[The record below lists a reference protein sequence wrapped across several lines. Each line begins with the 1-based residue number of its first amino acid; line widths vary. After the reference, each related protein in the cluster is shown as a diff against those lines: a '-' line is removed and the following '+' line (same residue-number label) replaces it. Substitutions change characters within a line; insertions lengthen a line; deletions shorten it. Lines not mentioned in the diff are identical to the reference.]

1 MADIWIMG
9 EMIVEI
15 MRTEEGVALDR
26 PGLFKGPFP
35 SGAPAIFIDTAARLG
50 YSAGIIGGVG
60 KDDFGKNILDRLKK
74 DGVDC
79 SFVMES
85 DTGATGVAFVTYFSD
100 GSRKFIFHMGNTPAA
115 EAKMPLREALSGVRF
130 FHVMGC
136 SLLCNKTFAGEI
148 LDTMKLA
155 KSLGAKISFDPNI
168 RKELMRDQEVSEIIN
183 EVMANTDIFLPGVD
197 ELLQITGKSTVEEA
211 AEACFENSELE
222 ILVLKNGSRGCSIY
236 TREGRSDIGAY
247 SIEPVDATG
256 AGDCFDGA
264 FICGLL
270 EGKGLTEAA
279 RMASAA
285 GALNTMAFGPMEG
298 KISPE
303 SVKAMMEGVINEKG
317 YKTGIKE
324 YL

>member
-15 MRTEEGVALDR
+15 MRTEEGVPLDC

-50 YSAGIIGGVG
+50 HSTGIIGGVG
-60 KDDFGKNILDRLKK
+60 KDDFGKNILDRLRK

-79 SFVMES
+79 SYVLES
-85 DTGATGVAFVTYFSD
+85 ETGATGVAFVTYFSD

-115 EAKMPLREALSGVRF
+115 EAKMPQKEALSGVRY

-136 SLLCNKTFAGEI
+136 SLLSNKNFAKEI
-148 LDTMKLA
+148 LSTMKLA

-168 RKELMRDQEVSEIIN
+168 RKELMHDEGVTEIIS
-183 EVMANTDIFLPGVD
+183 EVMANTNIFLPGVD
-197 ELLQITGKSTVEEA
+197 ELLQITGKSTVEAA
-211 AEACFENSELE
+211 AEVCFENLQLE
-222 ILVLKNGSRGCSIY
+222 ILVLKNGSRGCGIY
-236 TREGRSDIGAY
+236 TRGGKSDISAFP
-247 SIEPVDATG
+247 IEPVDATG

-270 EGKGLTEAA
+270 EGKDLTEAA

-298 KISPE
+298 KISKE
-303 SVKAMMEGVINEKG
+303 SVKAMMEGVK
-317 YKTGIKE
+317 
-324 YL
+324 